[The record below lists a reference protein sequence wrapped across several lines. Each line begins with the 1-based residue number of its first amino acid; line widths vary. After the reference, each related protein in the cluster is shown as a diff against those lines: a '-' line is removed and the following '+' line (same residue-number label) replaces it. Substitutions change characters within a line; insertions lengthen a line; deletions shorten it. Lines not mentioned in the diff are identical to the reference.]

1 MSEEHRLYLKKLKT
15 RKIVIRISQFGT
27 LIFLLGIWELAAYLE
42 WADPFIISSPS
53 RVAKSIASLYSSG
66 ELFTHSFASLW
77 ETVLSFTLSTVLGT
91 VIAVALWW
99 NDFLRRVAEPYIVV
113 LNSLPKI
120 ALGPLIIIWV
130 GAGKAAVIV
139 MALMIS
145 LVITI
150 ISALQGFSSVDS
162 EKIDLLR
169 SMGAKKGMIF
179 LKLVFPQ
186 NIPNLLGILKI
197 NVGLSW
203 VGTIMGEYLVSRD
216 GLGYLLVYGGQVFR
230 LDLVM
235 ASTVILSVLA
245 TAMYLLVGLLEK
257 LVSKHFS
264 DGGTFK

>member
-1 MSEEHRLYLKKLKT
+1 MSEEHRLYLKKAKI
-15 RKIVIRISQFGT
+15 RKLVIRITQFGV
-27 LIFLLGIWELAAYLE
+27 LILLLGLWELSAYLE
-42 WADPFIISSPS
+42 WADPFITSSPS

-77 ETVLSFTLSTVLGT
+77 ETVVSFLLSTALGT
-91 VIAVALWW
+91 LIAVALWW
-99 NDFLRRVAEPYIVV
+99 NDFLRRVSEPFVVV

-130 GAGKAAVIV
+130 GAGKAAIIT

-145 LVITI
+145 LIITV
-150 ISALQGFSSVDS
+150 ISALQGFNSVDS

-169 SMGAKKGMIF
+169 SMGANKRQIF
-179 LKLVFPQ
+179 LKLVLPQ
-186 NIPNLLGILKI
+186 NIPNILSILKI

-203 VGTIMGEYLVSRD
+203 VGTIMGEYLVSRE

-245 TAMYLLVGLLEK
+245 TVMYLAVQLLEK
-257 LVSKHFS
+257 IVSKYF
-264 DGGTFK
+264 

>member
-1 MSEEHRLYLKKLKT
+1 MSEEHRLYLKKAKI
-15 RKIVIRISQFGT
+15 RKLVIRITQFGV
-27 LIFLLGIWELAAYLE
+27 LILLLGLWELSAYLE
-42 WADPFIISSPS
+42 WADPFITSSPS

-77 ETVLSFTLSTVLGT
+77 ETVVSFLLSTALGT
-91 VIAVALWW
+91 LIAVALWW
-99 NDFLRRVAEPYIVV
+99 NDFLRRVTEPYVVV

-130 GAGKAAVIV
+130 GAGKAAIIT

-145 LVITI
+145 LIITV
-150 ISALQGFSSVDS
+150 ISALQSFNSVDS

-169 SMGAKKGMIF
+169 SMGANKRQIF
-179 LKLVFPQ
+179 LKLVLPQ
-186 NIPNLLGILKI
+186 NIPNILSILKI

-203 VGTIMGEYLVSRD
+203 VGTIMGEYLVSRE

-245 TAMYLLVGLLEK
+245 TVMYLAVQLLEK
-257 LVSKHFS
+257 IVSKYF
-264 DGGTFK
+264 

>member
-1 MSEEHRLYLKKLKT
+1 MSEEHRIYLKKAKI
-15 RKIVIRISQFGT
+15 RKLVIRITQFGV
-27 LIFLLGIWELAAYLE
+27 LILLLGLWELSAYLE
-42 WADPFIISSPS
+42 WADPFITSSPS

-77 ETVLSFTLSTVLGT
+77 ETVVSFLLSTALGT
-91 VIAVALWW
+91 LIAVALWW
-99 NDFLRRVAEPYIVV
+99 NDFLRRVTEPYVVV

-130 GAGKAAVIV
+130 GAGKAAIIT

-145 LVITI
+145 LVITV
-150 ISALQGFSSVDS
+150 ISALQGFNSVDS

-169 SMGAKKGMIF
+169 SMGANKRQIF
-179 LKLVFPQ
+179 LKLVLPQ
-186 NIPNLLGILKI
+186 NIPNILSILKI

-203 VGTIMGEYLVSRD
+203 VGTIMGEYLVSRE

-245 TAMYLLVGLLEK
+245 TVMYLAVQLLEK
-257 LVSKHFS
+257 IVSKYF
-264 DGGTFK
+264 

>member
-1 MSEEHRLYLKKLKT
+1 MSEEHRLYLKKAKI
-15 RKIVIRISQFGT
+15 RKLVIRITQFGV
-27 LIFLLGIWELAAYLE
+27 LILLLGLWELSAYME
-42 WADPFIISSPS
+42 WADPFITSSPS

-77 ETVLSFTLSTVLGT
+77 ETVVSFLLSTALGT
-91 VIAVALWW
+91 LIAVALWW
-99 NDFLRRVAEPYIVV
+99 NDFLRRVTEPYVVV

-130 GAGKAAVIV
+130 GAGKAAIIT

-145 LVITI
+145 LIITV
-150 ISALQGFSSVDS
+150 ISALQGFNSVDS

-169 SMGAKKGMIF
+169 SMGANKRQIF
-179 LKLVFPQ
+179 LKLVLPQ
-186 NIPNLLGILKI
+186 NIPNILSILKI

-203 VGTIMGEYLVSRD
+203 VGTIMGEYLVSRE

-245 TAMYLLVGLLEK
+245 TVMYLAVQLLEK
-257 LVSKHFS
+257 IVSKYF
-264 DGGTFK
+264 

>member
-1 MSEEHRLYLKKLKT
+1 MSEEHRLYLKKAKI
-15 RKIVIRISQFGT
+15 RKLVIRITQFGV
-27 LIFLLGIWELAAYLE
+27 LILLLGLWELSAYLE
-42 WADPFIISSPS
+42 WADPFITSSPS

-77 ETVLSFTLSTVLGT
+77 ETVVSFLLSTALGT
-91 VIAVALWW
+91 LMAVALWW
-99 NDFLRRVAEPYIVV
+99 NDFLRRVTEPYVVV

-130 GAGKAAVIV
+130 GAGKAAIIT

-145 LVITI
+145 LIITV
-150 ISALQGFSSVDS
+150 ISALQGFNSVDS

-169 SMGAKKGMIF
+169 SMGANKRQIF
-179 LKLVFPQ
+179 IKLVLPQ
-186 NIPNLLGILKI
+186 NIPNILSILKI

-203 VGTIMGEYLVSRD
+203 VGTIMGEYLVSRE

-245 TAMYLLVGLLEK
+245 TVMYLAVQLLEK
-257 LVSKHFS
+257 IVSKYF
-264 DGGTFK
+264 

>member
-1 MSEEHRLYLKKLKT
+1 MSEEHRLYLKKAKI
-15 RKIVIRISQFGT
+15 RKLVIRITQLGV
-27 LIFLLGIWELAAYLE
+27 LILLLGLWELSAYLE
-42 WADPFIISSPS
+42 WADPFITSSPS

-77 ETVLSFTLSTVLGT
+77 EKVVSFLLSTALGT
-91 VIAVALWW
+91 LIAVALWW
-99 NDFLRRVAEPYIVV
+99 NDFLRRVTEPYVVV

-130 GAGKAAVIV
+130 GAGKAAIIT

-145 LVITI
+145 LIITV
-150 ISALQGFSSVDS
+150 ISALQGFNSVDS

-169 SMGAKKGMIF
+169 SMGANKRQIF
-179 LKLVFPQ
+179 LKLVLPQ
-186 NIPNLLGILKI
+186 NIPNILSILKI

-203 VGTIMGEYLVSRD
+203 VGTIMGEYLVSRE

-245 TAMYLLVGLLEK
+245 TVMYLAVQLLEK
-257 LVSKHFS
+257 IVSKYF
-264 DGGTFK
+264 

>member
-1 MSEEHRLYLKKLKT
+1 MSEEHRIYLKKAKI
-15 RKIVIRISQFGT
+15 RKLVIRITQFGV
-27 LIFLLGIWELAAYLE
+27 LILLLGLWELSAYLE
-42 WADPFIISSPS
+42 WADPFITSSPS
-53 RVAKSIASLYSSG
+53 GVAKSIASLYSSG

-77 ETVLSFTLSTVLGT
+77 ETVVSFLLSTALGT
-91 VIAVALWW
+91 LMAVALWW
-99 NDFLRRVAEPYIVV
+99 NDFLRRVTEPYVVV

-130 GAGKAAVIV
+130 GAGKAAIIT

-145 LVITI
+145 LIITV
-150 ISALQGFSSVDS
+150 ISALQGFNSVDS

-169 SMGAKKGMIF
+169 SMGANKRQIF
-179 LKLVFPQ
+179 LKLVLPQ
-186 NIPNLLGILKI
+186 NIPNILSILKI

-203 VGTIMGEYLVSRD
+203 VGTIMGEYLVSRE

-245 TAMYLLVGLLEK
+245 TVMYLAVQLLEK
-257 LVSKHFS
+257 IVSKYF
-264 DGGTFK
+264 

>member
-1 MSEEHRLYLKKLKT
+1 MSEEHKLYLKKT
-15 RKIVIRISQFGT
+15 RIRKLVIRLTQFGI
-27 LIFLLGIWELAAYLE
+27 LILLLVLWELSAALE
-42 WADPFIISSPS
+42 WADPFITSSPS

-77 ETVLSFTLSTVLGT
+77 ETVVSFLLATFVGT
-91 VIAVALWW
+91 AIAVALWW
-99 NDFLRRVAEPYIVV
+99 NDFLRKVAEPYVVV

-130 GAGKAAVIV
+130 GAGKAAIIT

-145 LVITI
+145 LIITI
-150 ISALQGFSSVDS
+150 ISALQGFNSVDA
-162 EKIDLLR
+162 EKTDLLR
-169 SMGAKKGMIF
+169 SMGATKRQIF
-179 LKLVFPQ
+179 FKLVLPA
-186 NIPNLLGILKI
+186 NIPNILAILKI

-203 VGTIMGEYLVSRD
+203 VGTIMGEYLVSRE

-245 TAMYLLVGLLEK
+245 TVMYLAVQLLEK
-257 LVSKHFS
+257 IVSKYF
-264 DGGTFK
+264 

>member
-1 MSEEHRLYLKKLKT
+1 MSEEHRLYLKKAKI
-15 RKIVIRISQFGT
+15 RKLVIRITQFGV
-27 LIFLLGIWELAAYLE
+27 LILLLGLWELSAYLE
-42 WADPFIISSPS
+42 WADPFITSSPS
-53 RVAKSIASLYSSG
+53 RVAKSIVSLYSSG

-77 ETVLSFTLSTVLGT
+77 ETVVSFLLSTALGT
-91 VIAVALWW
+91 LIAVALWW
-99 NDFLRRVAEPYIVV
+99 NDFLRRVTEPYVVV

-130 GAGKAAVIV
+130 GAGKAAIIT

-145 LVITI
+145 LIITV
-150 ISALQGFSSVDS
+150 ISALQGFNSVDS

-169 SMGAKKGMIF
+169 SMGANKRQIF
-179 LKLVFPQ
+179 LKLVLPQ
-186 NIPNLLGILKI
+186 NIPNILSILKI

-203 VGTIMGEYLVSRD
+203 VGTIMGEYLVSRE

-245 TAMYLLVGLLEK
+245 TVMYLAVQLLEK
-257 LVSKHFS
+257 IVSKYF
-264 DGGTFK
+264 

>member
-1 MSEEHRLYLKKLKT
+1 MSEEHRLYLKKAKI
-15 RKIVIRISQFGT
+15 RKLVIRITQFGV
-27 LIFLLGIWELAAYLE
+27 LILLLGLWELSAYLE
-42 WADPFIISSPS
+42 WADPFITSSPS

-77 ETVLSFTLSTVLGT
+77 ETVVSFLLSTALGT
-91 VIAVALWW
+91 LMAVALWW
-99 NDFLRRVAEPYIVV
+99 NDFLRRVTEPYVVV

-130 GAGKAAVIV
+130 GAGKAAIIT

-145 LVITI
+145 LIITV
-150 ISALQGFSSVDS
+150 ISALQGFNSVDS

-169 SMGAKKGMIF
+169 SMGANKRQIF
-179 LKLVFPQ
+179 LKLVLPQ
-186 NIPNLLGILKI
+186 NIPNILSILKI

-203 VGTIMGEYLVSRD
+203 VGTIMGEYLVSRE

-245 TAMYLLVGLLEK
+245 TVMYLAVQMLEK
-257 LVSKHFS
+257 IVSKYF
-264 DGGTFK
+264 

>member
-1 MSEEHRLYLKKLKT
+1 MSEEHRLYLKKAKI
-15 RKIVIRISQFGT
+15 RKLVIRITQFGV
-27 LIFLLGIWELAAYLE
+27 LILLLGLWELSAYLE
-42 WADPFIISSPS
+42 WADPFITSSPS

-77 ETVLSFTLSTVLGT
+77 ETVVSFLLSTALGT
-91 VIAVALWW
+91 LIAVALWW
-99 NDFLRRVAEPYIVV
+99 NDFLRRVTEPYVVV

-130 GAGKAAVIV
+130 GAGKAAIIT

-145 LVITI
+145 LIITV
-150 ISALQGFSSVDS
+150 ISALQGFNSVDS

-169 SMGAKKGMIF
+169 SMGANKRQIF
-179 LKLVFPQ
+179 LKLVLPQ
-186 NIPNLLGILKI
+186 NVPNILSILKI

-203 VGTIMGEYLVSRD
+203 VGTIMGEYLVSRE

-245 TAMYLLVGLLEK
+245 TVMYLAVQLLEK
-257 LVSKHFS
+257 IVSKYF
-264 DGGTFK
+264 

>member
-1 MSEEHRLYLKKLKT
+1 MSEEHRLYLKKAII
-15 RKIVIRISQFGT
+15 RKLVIRITQFGV
-27 LIFLLGIWELAAYLE
+27 LILLLGLWELSAYLE
-42 WADPFIISSPS
+42 WADPFITSSPS

-77 ETVLSFTLSTVLGT
+77 ETVVSFLLSTALGT
-91 VIAVALWW
+91 LIAVALWW
-99 NDFLRRVAEPYIVV
+99 NDFLRRVTEPYVVV

-130 GAGKAAVIV
+130 GAGKAAIIT

-145 LVITI
+145 LIITV
-150 ISALQGFSSVDS
+150 ISALQGFNSVDS

-169 SMGAKKGMIF
+169 SMGANKRQIF
-179 LKLVFPQ
+179 LKLVLPQ
-186 NIPNLLGILKI
+186 NIPNILSILKI

-203 VGTIMGEYLVSRD
+203 VGTIMGEYLVSRE

-245 TAMYLLVGLLEK
+245 TVMYLAVQLLEK
-257 LVSKHFS
+257 IVSKYF
-264 DGGTFK
+264 

>member
-1 MSEEHRLYLKKLKT
+1 MSEEHRLYLKKAKI
-15 RKIVIRISQFGT
+15 RKLVIRITQFGV
-27 LIFLLGIWELAAYLE
+27 LILLLGLWELSAYLE
-42 WADPFIISSPS
+42 WADPFITSCPS

-77 ETVLSFTLSTVLGT
+77 ETVVSFLLSTALGT
-91 VIAVALWW
+91 LIAVALWW
-99 NDFLRRVAEPYIVV
+99 NDFLRRVTEPYVVV

-130 GAGKAAVIV
+130 GAGKAAIIT

-145 LVITI
+145 LIITV
-150 ISALQGFSSVDS
+150 ISALQGFNSVNS

-169 SMGAKKGMIF
+169 SMGANKRQIF
-179 LKLVFPQ
+179 LKLVLPQ
-186 NIPNLLGILKI
+186 NIPNILSILKI

-203 VGTIMGEYLVSRD
+203 VGTIMGEYLVSRE

-245 TAMYLLVGLLEK
+245 TVMYLAVQLLEK
-257 LVSKHFS
+257 IVSKYF
-264 DGGTFK
+264 

>member
-1 MSEEHRLYLKKLKT
+1 MSEEHRLYLKKAKI
-15 RKIVIRISQFGT
+15 RKLVIRITQFGV
-27 LIFLLGIWELAAYLE
+27 LILLLGLWELSAYLE
-42 WADPFIISSPS
+42 WADPFITSSPS

-77 ETVLSFTLSTVLGT
+77 ETVVSFLLSTALGT
-91 VIAVALWW
+91 LMAVALWW
-99 NDFLRRVAEPYIVV
+99 NDFLRRVTEPYVVV

-130 GAGKAAVIV
+130 GAGKAAIIT

-145 LVITI
+145 LIITV
-150 ISALQGFSSVDS
+150 ISALQGFNSVDS

-169 SMGAKKGMIF
+169 SMGANKRQIF
-179 LKLVFPQ
+179 LKLVLPQ
-186 NIPNLLGILKI
+186 NIPNILSILKI

-203 VGTIMGEYLVSRD
+203 VGTIMGEYLVSRE

-245 TAMYLLVGLLEK
+245 TVMYLAVQLLEK
-257 LVSKHFS
+257 IVSKYF
-264 DGGTFK
+264 